1 MRHLTKVLS
10 GFFLAT
16 AAMAQHEF
24 NPKVKGPSPEPMA
37 TLKRI
42 KVPDGFSTRLFAAE
56 PLLANPVAFTLDN
69 RLRCYVAETFR
80 LHAGVTDI
88 RKHMDWLDDD
98 LACRTVADRDRMY
111 QKKLG
116 AKAASYGESHDR
128 VRVLLDT
135 DGDGV
140 ADKASVFADGF
151 SNRVDGIGAGLL
163 ARGDKVWFTCIPDLW
178 QMESNKDGT
187 KAASRKSL
195 STGYGVHVGFL
206 GHDLHGLVMGPDGR
220 LYFSIG
226 DRGLNVPGLKAPGVL
241 ADTGAVL
248 RCEPDGSNLEVF
260 AFGLRNPQELAF
272 DDLGELFT
280 GDNNSDGGD
289 QARWTHLVDQGDSG
303 WRIGYQFLT
312 KPTARG
318 AWNLEGMWKPRHPAQ
333 PAWIIP
339 PLANVGAGPSGLAAY
354 PGTGL
359 PEKYNGAFMMCD
371 FRGGSG
377 GSGVHAIWHKPK
389 GATFEFIRREDFIW
403 SLLVTDV
410 EFGADGQVYVSDWTE
425 GWDQPMKGRIFAA
438 RNDAEFAKPIVK
450 ETQALL
456 QGDWT
461 KADAGV
467 LTKCL
472 GHADRR
478 VRLEAHLE
486 LARRGDTATL
496 AGILASQGSLLE
508 RVHAL
513 WGLSVAHRL
522 DGKSRETAAKALIVA
537 ASDKDPEIRS
547 QAARALG
554 EVPGAESAKALKAL
568 VSEKDARVA
577 ARAALALARHVNPA
591 SADEA
596 VASLRSNDNTDPVL
610 RHAAAILLAR
620 SADTQ
625 GMMKAAKD
633 SSAAVRLG
641 AVLALRRVENPPVE
655 VASVLVNDAD
665 AVVSSEAA
673 RLIHDLPV
681 DGAREALGKLTDKA
695 GAPEPLLRRALA
707 SRYRLG
713 RPEDAMALAAFAG
726 RAGAAESL
734 RVEALDYLNQWAKPS
749 GRDSIVGLWRPLAE
763 RQAEPAR
770 AAIRSNLGSL
780 LASPAKVRS
789 AAVQAAA
796 ALGIKDLAPAL
807 GDLAMDKALGA
818 MARVEALEA
827 LHALDAKRFD
837 AMRDKALA
845 DDEPKVRAKA
855 LGLSALRDAAKTRPL
870 AEKALATGTIW
881 EKQAAVAALGADKSP
896 EARAMLKPLV
906 EELKGGSV
914 EPALALEVAEAA
926 RAQAG
931 SAKDRSAID
940 ALEKGNKYRECLS
953 GGDAEAGLRVYL
965 HKAEV
970 SCVRCHAIKGSGGIV
985 GPALDTL
992 AIRKDRQYLLE
1003 SIVEPNKAIAQGYE
1017 TVVISLKNG
1026 KTVTGVLRA
1035 SAGGK
1040 MTLVTAE
1047 GTEMTIPAADI
1058 EEHDRGPSA
1067 MPADLVNKL
1076 TRRELRD
1083 LVEFLASLK

>member
-1 MRHLTKVLS
+1 MRQMITAVL
-10 GFFLAT
+10 GLFVTT

-24 NPKVKGPSPEPMA
+24 NPKVKGPSAEPAA

-42 KVPDGFSTRLFAAE
+42 KVPSGFSTRLFAAE

-116 AKAASYGESHDR
+116 DKAATYGESHDR
-128 VRVLLDT
+128 VRVLFDS

-140 ADKASVFADGF
+140 ADKAEVFADGF
-151 SNRVDGIGAGLL
+151 KNRVDGIGAGLL

-178 QMESNKDGT
+178 LLESNREGT

-220 LYFSIG
+220 IYFSIG
-226 DRGLNVPGLKAPGVL
+226 DRGLNVPGLKAPAML

-303 WRIGYQFLT
+303 WRIGYQFLQ

-333 PAWIIP
+333 PAYLIP

-410 EFGADGQVYVSDWTE
+410 EFGVDGQVYVSDWTE
-425 GWDQPMKGRIFAA
+425 GWDQPMKGRIYAT
-438 RNDAEFAKPIVK
+438 RNEAEFAKPIVK
-450 ETQALL
+450 ETQKLL

-461 KADAGV
+461 KAETKLLA
-467 LTKCL
+467 KCL

-478 VRLEAHLE
+478 VRQEAHLE

-496 AGILASQGSLLE
+496 TQVLAAQGSLLE

-513 WGLSVAHRL
+513 WGLSVVHRL
-522 DGKSRETAAKALIVA
+522 DAKSRQAAATALITAAG
-537 ASDKDPEIRS
+537 DKDAEIRS

-554 EVPGAESAKALKAL
+554 EVEGAESGKVLKGL
-568 VSEKDARVA
+568 VADSDARVS
-577 ARAALALARHVNPA
+577 ARAALALARHKAP
-591 SADEA
+591 SATAEA
-596 VASLRSNDNTDPVL
+596 VEALRKNDNADPVA

-620 SADTQ
+620 SADTA
-625 GMMKAAKD
+625 GLMKSAKD

-641 AVLALRRVENPPVE
+641 TVLAMRRVETPPAE
-655 VASVLVNDAD
+655 VATVLVNDID
-665 AVVSSEAA
+665 PAVATEAA
-673 RLIHDLPV
+673 RLVHDLPV
-681 DGAREALGKLTDKA
+681 EGAREALGKLTEKA
-695 GAPEPLLRRALA
+695 GAPDPLLRRALA

-713 RPEDAMALAAFAG
+713 RPEDALALASLAG
-726 RAGAAESL
+726 RAGVADSL
-734 RVEALDYLNQWAKPS
+734 RVEALEYLNHWAKPS
-749 GRDSIVGLWRPLAE
+749 GRDPVVGLWRPLPA
-763 RQAEPAR
+763 RDAEPAR
-770 AAIRSNLGSL
+770 VAIRTHLGAL
-780 LASPAKVRS
+780 LASPATVRS
-789 AAVQAAA
+789 AAVQAATS
-796 ALGIKDLAPAL
+796 LGIKDLAPAL
-807 GDLAMDKALGA
+807 VELALEKSLGA
-818 MARVEALEA
+818 TARVEALEA
-827 LHALDAKRFD
+827 LFSLDANRFETV
-837 AMRDKALA
+837 REKALA
-845 DDEPKVRAKA
+845 DSEAKVRAKA
-855 LGLSALRDAAKTRPL
+855 LGLAARRDAQKTLPL
-870 AEKALATGTIW
+870 LEKALASGTLL
-881 EKQAAVAALGADKSP
+881 EKQAAVTALGSDKSDA
-896 EARAMLKPLV
+896 ARNLIKPLV
-906 EELKGGSV
+906 ESLKKGGV
-914 EPALALEVAEAA
+914 EPGLELEVAEAGRAHAPDASA
-926 RAQAG
+926 RG
-931 SAKDRSAID
+931 AIES
-940 ALEKGNKYRECLS
+940 LEKNNKHRDCLT
-953 GGDAEAGLRVYL
+953 GGDAEAGRRVYL

-992 AIRKDRQYLLE
+992 GIRKDRQYLLE
-1003 SIVEPNKAIAQGYE
+1003 SITEPNKMIAQGYE
-1017 TVVISLKNG
+1017 TVVISLKSG
-1026 KTVTGVLRA
+1026 KTVTGVLRS

-1047 GTEMTIPAADI
+1047 GVEMSIPAADI
-1058 EEHDRGPSA
+1058 DEHDRGPSA

-1083 LVEFLASLK
+1083 LVEFLASLR

>member
-1 MRHLTKVLS
+1 MRQLINALLGS
-10 GFFLAT
+10 LIAT
-16 AAMAQHEF
+16 TAMAQHEF
-24 NPKVKGPSPEPMA
+24 NPKVKGPSAEPAA
-37 TLKRI
+37 TLRRI
-42 KVPDGFSTRLFAAE
+42 KVPEGFSTRLFAAE

-116 AKAASYGESHDR
+116 EKAASYGESHDR
-128 VRVLLDT
+128 VRVLFDS

-140 ADKASVFADGF
+140 ADKARVFADGF

-178 QMESNKDGT
+178 LLESNREGT

-220 LYFSIG
+220 IYFSIG
-226 DRGLNVPGLKAPGVL
+226 DRGLNVTGLKAPAVL
-241 ADTGAVL
+241 TDTGAVL

-333 PAWIIP
+333 PAFLIP

-359 PEKYNGAFMMCD
+359 PEKYNGSFMMCD

-377 GSGVHAIWHKPK
+377 GSGVHAIWHKPM

-410 EFGADGQVYVSDWTE
+410 EFGVDGQVYVSDWTE
-425 GWDQPMKGRIFAA
+425 GWDQPMKGRIYAA
-438 RNDAEFAKPIVK
+438 RNDAEFAKPVVK
-450 ETQALL
+450 ETQKLL

-461 KADAGV
+461 KAETA
-467 LTKCL
+467 LLAKCL

-478 VRLEAHLE
+478 VRQEAHLE

-496 AGILASQGSLLE
+496 ARVLASQGSLLE
-508 RVHAL
+508 RIHAL

-522 DGKSRETAAKALIVA
+522 DAKSRPAASTALIA
-537 ASDKDPEIRS
+537 AATDKDAEVRS

-554 EVPGAESAKALKAL
+554 EVENADSCKALKTL
-568 VSEKDARVA
+568 VTDADARIS
-577 ARAALALARHVNPA
+577 ARASLALARHKAPA
-591 SADEA
+591 AADEA
-596 VASLRSNDNTDPVL
+596 MVALRKNDNADPVV

-620 SADTQ
+620 SADPARLLT
-625 GMMKAAKD
+625 AAKD
-633 SSAAVRLG
+633 ASAAVRLG
-641 AVLALRRVENPPVE
+641 TVLAMRRVDNPSAE
-655 VASVLVNDAD
+655 VGSVLVNDAD
-665 AVVSSEAA
+665 PAVATEAA

-681 DGAREALGKLTDKA
+681 DSAREALGKLTDKA

-707 SRYRLG
+707 SRFRMG
-713 RPEDAMALAAFAG
+713 RGEDAAALAAFAG
-726 RAGAAESL
+726 RSGVAESL
-734 RVEALDYLNQWAKPS
+734 RIEALDYLNQWAKPS
-749 GRDSIVGLWRPLAE
+749 GRDPIVGLWRPIAE
-763 RQAEPAR
+763 RSAEPAR
-770 AAIRSNLGSL
+770 AAIRANLGAL

-807 GDLAMDKALGA
+807 GDLCMDKASGST
-818 MARVEALEA
+818 ARVEALEA
-827 LHALDAKRFD
+827 LHALDPNRFD

-855 LGLSALRDAAKTRPL
+855 LGLFALRDAAKFRPL
-870 AEKALATGTIW
+870 AEKALATGTVL
-881 EKQAAVAALGADKSP
+881 EKQAAVSALGADKSA
-896 EARAMLKPLV
+896 EARGILKPLV
-906 EELKGGSV
+906 DALKAGTL
-914 EPALALEVAEAA
+914 EPAMALEVAEAA
-926 RAQAG
+926 RSQATDP
-931 SAKDRSAID
+931 KERLAIEG
-940 ALEKGNKYRECLS
+940 LEKTNKYRDCLA

-992 AIRKDRQYLLE
+992 GIRKDRQYLLE
-1003 SIVEPNKAIAQGYE
+1003 SITEPNKAIAQGYE

-1026 KTVTGVLRA
+1026 KTVTGVLRS

-1040 MTLVTAE
+1040 MTLLTAE
-1047 GTEMTIPAADI
+1047 GLEMSIPVSDI
-1058 EEHDRGPSA
+1058 DEHDRGPSA

-1083 LVEFLASLK
+1083 LVEFLASLR